1 MTSIW
6 TGSKVRLRGIE
17 PEDWQAFQ
25 RFDEHSTDM
34 RNGDMIHPPRSAAG
48 YREWAATQAAKQSAG
63 DELLLAIETRADQTL
78 VGTLSTGNIDQRAG
92 RFSYGISIG
101 HDHHRLG
108 YATDA
113 IRLLLTYMFGERRY
127 HKCEVSIYAFNEAS
141 IALHRKIGFQTEGR
155 LRDHEYFAGHH
166 HDLVVMGLTI
176 DEFAA
181 SHPFA
186 DVQEHAQSAGLPDGA
201 AGF

>member
-6 TGSKVRLRGIE
+6 TGHKVRVRGIE

-25 RFDEHSTDM
+25 HFDEHSAAM
-34 RNGDMIHPPRSAAG
+34 RNADMIQPPRSAAG
-48 YREWAATQAAKQSAG
+48 YREWAAIQATQQTAG
-63 DELLLAIETRADQTL
+63 DEFLLAIEARADQTL
-78 VGTLSTGNIDQRAG
+78 VGSLSTNNVDQRAG

-101 HDHHRLG
+101 HDHQRHG

-113 IRLLLTYMFGERRY
+113 IPLLLTYMFGERRF
-127 HKCEVSIYAFNEAS
+127 HKCEVDIYAFNEAS

-155 LRDHEYFAGHH
+155 LRDHEYFAGRH

-181 SHPFA
+181 RHPLA
-186 DVQEHAQSAGLPDGA
+186 EPHQHTQPTTHPDEPTSS
-201 AGF
+201 